1 MLNTPYSVAKSNKLC
16 YNTNKLFD
24 FERVRQMNEKNKCC
38 CFIGHRKIEKTPAL
52 EEKLYKEIEKLIESG
67 IHTFMFG
74 SRSDFDSLCYEIVT
88 DLKKKPKGDP
98 KGDGP
103 VLERDIKRIYV
114 RAEYPYINQ
123 DYYDYLLKSYEETY
137 YPEKI
142 LNAGRAVYAERNQF
156 MIDMCSVCVF
166 YYSDTVNYKGTS
178 GTEIAYKYAV
188 KKHKRIINAAV

>member
-1 MLNTPYSVAKSNKLC
+1 M
-16 YNTNKLFD
+16 
-24 FERVRQMNEKNKCC
+24 KNNSC
-38 CFIGHRKIEKTPAL
+38 CFIGHRKIERSLKL
-52 EEKLYKEIEKLIESG
+52 EEKLYKEIEKLINGG

-88 DLKKKPKGDP
+88 DLKKKP

-142 LNAGRAVYAERNQF
+142 LNAGRAVYVERNQF
-156 MIDMCSVCVF
+156 MIDMSLVCVF
-166 YYSDTVNYKGTS
+166 YYNDTINYKGKS